1 MHVIARL
8 AEDCLLHNEE
18 LSGLN
23 SSPNIMRVIKSRRMK
38 WAWHVPRPGVGE
50 VYTGFWWGNVKEK
63 DHLEDVD
70 GKIILNGSSRSGMVG
85 WGA

>member
-1 MHVIARL
+1 
-8 AEDCLLHNEE
+8 
-18 LSGLN
+18 
-23 SSPNIMRVIKSRRMK
+23 
-38 WAWHVPRPGVGE
+38 
-50 VYTGFWWGNVKEK
+50 VYTGFWWGNLKEK